1 MTDYRSFRNSE
12 PEAFTLQVLV
22 ADDNAVNRAMMEAML
37 TKLGCAVSQAGN
49 GEEACSLAATEA
61 FDLIVMDLRMPV
73 LDGDEATR
81 RIRAEGASR
90 RAFIVR
96 WTTEDD
102 RRLNGAL
109 YDGELPKPLT
119 CSPLVAAVSL
129 ASRRA
134 LYRADAAKAEVER
147 APEDHIPWS

>member
-1 MTDYRSFRNSE
+1 MSDSRHFENSE
-12 PEAFTLQVLV
+12 PDEIPLRVLV
-22 ADDNAVNRAMMEAML
+22 TDDNPLNRALMQAML
-37 TKLGCAVSQAGN
+37 GEFDCAISLAEN
-49 GEEACSLAATEA
+49 GEEAVSLAAANA

-73 LDGDEATR
+73 VDGDGATR

-90 RAFIVR
+90 NAFIVR

-102 RRLNGAL
+102 ARLNGEL

-119 CSPLVAAVSL
+119 CSPLVAAMSL

-134 LYRADAAKAEVER
+134 LYRADLRGAAADQ
-147 APEDHIPWS
+147 APEDRPGRH